1 MRKLALAVA
10 LAATVGPIAAATA
23 QPAPDPRGTLVIVGG
38 GEIPPEILA
47 RTLAL
52 AGGPSASIAVLP
64 QASELAETGDTA
76 IAMWKGAGARK
87 AVRVDVTDRAAA
99 MQAIAEATLIWF
111 PGGDQNRL
119 TRALEKTGL
128 AELIRTRYLE
138 GAVVGG
144 TSAGA
149 AVMSK
154 VMITGDAD
162 LQGITAGK
170 TKTAD
175 GLGLWPDVIV
185 DQHFL
190 KRQREAR
197 LISLVL
203 DWPELVGVGVDES
216 TAVVVTGRRFE
227 VIGRSSVVVI
237 DARTAK
243 VDRTPDGQ
251 LGTGLDLRLHVL
263 KPGMQ
268 FDLGPNR

>member
-1 MRKLALAVA
+1 MRRFVLAVA
-10 LAATVGPIAAATA
+10 LAATVGPVALATA
-23 QPAPDPRGTLVIVGG
+23 QPAPDPKGILVIVGG

-52 AGGPSASIAVLP
+52 AGGPSASIAILP

-87 AVRVDVTDRAAA
+87 AVSVDVTDRAAA
-99 MQAIAEATLIWF
+99 MRAIAEATLIWF

-119 TRALEKTGL
+119 TGALEKTGL
-128 AELIRTRYLE
+128 PELIRTRYLE

-162 LQGITAGK
+162 LQSITAGK

-203 DWPELVGVGVDES
+203 DRPGLVGVGIDES
-216 TAVVVTGRRFE
+216 TAVVVTGHRFE
-227 VIGRSSVVVI
+227 VIGRSSVVII
-237 DARTAK
+237 DARAAK

>member
-1 MRKLALAVA
+1 MRRLALAVA
-10 LAATVGPIAAATA
+10 LSATVGPVALATA
-23 QPAPDPRGTLVIVGG
+23 QPAPDPKGILVIVGG

-52 AGGPSASIAVLP
+52 AGGPSASIAILP

-87 AVRVDVTDRAAA
+87 AVSVDVTDRAAA

-119 TRALEKTGL
+119 TGALEKTGL
-128 AELIRTRYLE
+128 PELIRTRYLE

-162 LQGITAGK
+162 LQSITAGK

-203 DWPELVGVGVDES
+203 DRPGLVGVGIDES
-216 TAVVVTGRRFE
+216 TAVVVTGHRFE

-237 DARTAK
+237 DARAAK

-263 KPGMQ
+263 NPGIQ
-268 FDLGPNR
+268 FDLGPSR